1 MCHSWKDSKA
11 APSDGRITGGTA
23 TFMMNGTSTVYDS
36 YFYEG
41 NIEFQGSDISII
53 NFQTGEQ
60 YELNL
65 ETGTVTRI

>member
-1 MCHSWKDSKA
+1 LKA
-11 APSDGRITGGTA
+11 DPSDGRITGGTA

-36 YFYEG
+36 YSYEG

-53 NFQTGEQ
+53 TFQTGEQ

-65 ETGTVTRI
+65 ETVQ

>member
-1 MCHSWKDSKA
+1 MKA

-23 TFMMNGTSTVYDS
+23 TFMMNDTSTVYDS
-36 YFYEG
+36 YYYEG

-53 NFQTGEQ
+53 TFQTGEQ